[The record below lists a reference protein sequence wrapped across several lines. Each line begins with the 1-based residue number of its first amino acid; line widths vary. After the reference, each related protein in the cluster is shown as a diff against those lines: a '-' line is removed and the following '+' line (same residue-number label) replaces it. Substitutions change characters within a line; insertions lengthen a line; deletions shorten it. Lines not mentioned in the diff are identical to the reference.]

1 MRLIDMGT
9 NPQPFALSSSGGPG
23 PGSGLSGPGGP
34 GPGLGGLGGPGS
46 GPPPRPPVFPRHPP
60 VRRRHSDGWSAQVRD
75 DTAASVV
82 TALYQNSAVGLVRL
96 AHVLIGDR
104 GAAEDIVQ
112 DAFSGLYWRWE
123 QLRDPGKAL
132 PYVRSAVLNSCRSA
146 LRRRQPTEFLGEL
159 PDFGLVL
166 ASAEAVVLSEEQRRA
181 VMTALR
187 GLPSRQREVLVL
199 RFYLDLS
206 ETEIAAQ
213 MGIGKSSVRSA
224 QHRALV
230 ALGRMLKEAS

>member
-23 PGSGLSGPGGP
+23 PDPA
-34 GPGLGGLGGPGS
+34 
-46 GPPPRPPVFPRHPP
+46 PPPRPPVFPRHPP
-60 VRRRHSDGWSAQVRD
+60 VRRRHADGWSAQVRD
-75 DTAASVV
+75 DTAASTV
-82 TALYQNSAVGLVRL
+82 TALYQASALGLVRL

-123 QLRDPGKAL
+123 QLRDTGNAL

-146 LRRRQPTEFLGEL
+146 LRRGGPAEVLSADL

-166 ASAEAVVLSEEQRRA
+166 ASAEAVILSEEQRRA

-187 GLPSRQREVLVL
+187 SLPSRQREVLVL

-224 QHRALV
+224 QHRALA